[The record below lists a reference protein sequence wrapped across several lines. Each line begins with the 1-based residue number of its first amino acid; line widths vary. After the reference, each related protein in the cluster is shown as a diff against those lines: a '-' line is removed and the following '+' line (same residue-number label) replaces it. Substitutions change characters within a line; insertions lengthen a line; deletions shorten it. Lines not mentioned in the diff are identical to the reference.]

1 MEMTSDNCELFLPEL
16 YRIIIHD
23 NMEPTTLDIVL
34 SALPEISC
42 LTHINYILLT
52 CSIYSSRN
60 AEKFKKKKKT

>member
-1 MEMTSDNCELFLPEL
+1 
-16 YRIIIHD
+16 
-23 NMEPTTLDIVL
+23 MEPTTLDIVL

-60 AEKFKKKKKT
+60 AEKFKKKKNLTRLVWLGLELIWVTPNLSS